1 MTSVTYTS
9 IQDLVFHLISSL
21 PSLPDTHHLP
31 SVEHDSA
38 LALALQQES
47 KEEALASLEDAG
59 LFFCQICQK
68 DLTAM
73 NTLRREQHVN
83 RSNTSRTSPFHPAP
97 SQPSHEELGA
107 GILQNSLY
115 LYGLN

>member
-1 MTSVTYTS
+1 ME
-9 IQDLVFHLISSL
+9 QD
-21 PSLPDTHHLP
+21 T
-31 SVEHDSA
+31 A
-38 LALALQQES
+38 LALALQQEC

-83 RSNTSRTSPFHPAP
+83 RSDTSRTCP
-97 SQPSHEELGA
+97 SIQPPTDSAQPWKEVGA
-107 GILQNSLY
+107 RIMHKEFTFMA
-115 LYGLN
+115 